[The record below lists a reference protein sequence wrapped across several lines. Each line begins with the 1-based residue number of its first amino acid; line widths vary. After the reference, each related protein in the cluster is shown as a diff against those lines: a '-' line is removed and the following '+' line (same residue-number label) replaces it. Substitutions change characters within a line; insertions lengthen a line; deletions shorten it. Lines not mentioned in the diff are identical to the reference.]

1 MDIQSLATSPA
12 FTNIASP
19 RAMSEQVAT
28 QKPATSATASAQE
41 NSAETVGLNPSSES
55 NRDQL
60 NAAVKATQEFVGSIN
75 SSLEFS
81 VDEDTGTS
89 VVKIVDKDT
98 KELIRQIPSAEMLS
112 IAKALDTI
120 KGILFHQKA

>member
-19 RAMSEQVAT
+19 RVTSE
-28 QKPATSATASAQE
+28 PAASATASVQE
-41 NSAETVGLNPSSES
+41 KSAEAASFNPNSES
-55 NRDQL
+55 SRDQL

-81 VDEDTGTS
+81 VDDDTGTS
-89 VVKIVDKDT
+89 VVKIVDKET

>member
-81 VDEDTGTS
+81 VDDDTGTS

>member
-19 RAMSEQVAT
+19 RVTSE
-28 QKPATSATASAQE
+28 PAASATASVQE
-41 NSAETVGLNPSSES
+41 KSAEAASFNPNSES
-55 NRDQL
+55 SRDQL

-81 VDEDTGTS
+81 VDDDTGTS

-98 KELIRQIPSAEMLS
+98 KELIRQIPFAEMLS

>member
-19 RAMSEQVAT
+19 RVTSE
-28 QKPATSATASAQE
+28 PAASATASVQE
-41 NSAETVGLNPSSES
+41 KSAEAASFNPNSES
-55 NRDQL
+55 SRDQL

-81 VDEDTGTS
+81 VDDDTGTS

>member
-12 FTNIASP
+12 FANIASP

-41 NSAETVGLNPSSES
+41 KPAEAASLNPSGES

-60 NAAVKATQEFVGSIN
+60 NSAVKATQEFVGSIN

-81 VDEDTGTS
+81 IDDDTGTS

>member
-41 NSAETVGLNPSSES
+41 KPAGAASLNPSSES